1 MGTWEQQVMDNT
13 QLVGL
18 SRQAVLRRQIDVI
31 ANNLANVNTA
41 GYRAEHIR
49 FAEHIMPGATMVG
62 LSGADAALS
71 FVRDAGALNDMTPG
85 PVRHTGNPLDLAID
99 GRGWFVIET
108 PDGTRYSRN
117 GAFRLDAAGNLV
129 TAEGHFVQGDGGNI
143 SFSPAERD
151 IAIAA
156 DGTISSSEGTKGRL
170 RIVRFENDDTLQ
182 REGESMFIG
191 EQPLPVETP
200 SIVQGALEQ
209 SNVQAVR
216 EIADMIRVTRAYTNL
231 SRLFSDNNE
240 LQTDAI
246 NRLGQ
251 LQ

>member
-1 MGTWEQQVMDNT
+1 MDNT

-41 GYRAEHIR
+41 GYRAQHMR
-49 FAEHIMPGATMVG
+49 FAEHTMPGATMVG
-62 LSGADAALS
+62 MSGKDAALS
-71 FVRDAGALNDMTPG
+71 YVRDAGALNDMTAG
-85 PVRHTGNPLDLAID
+85 AVRHTGNALDLALD

-108 PDGTRYSRN
+108 PDGARYSRN
-117 GAFRLDAAGNLV
+117 GAFRLDATGNLV
-129 TAEGHFVQGDGGNI
+129 TAGGHFVQGASGNI
-143 SFSPAERD
+143 TFSPTERE
-151 IAIAA
+151 IAVAA

-170 RIVRFENDDTLQ
+170 SIVSFENDDTLR

-191 EQPLPVETP
+191 EEPQPVDTP
-200 SIVQGALEQ
+200 NVIQGALEQ
-209 SNVQAVR
+209 SNVEAVR

-246 NRLGQ
+246 NKLGQ
-251 LQ
+251 LNS

>member
-1 MGTWEQQVMDNT
+1 MDNT

-41 GYRAEHIR
+41 GYRAEHMR
-49 FAEHIMPGATMVG
+49 FAEHTMPGATMNG
-62 LSGADAALS
+62 LSGEDAALS
-71 FVRDAGALNDMTPG
+71 YVRDAGALNDMKPG
-85 PVRHTGNPLDLAID
+85 AVRHTGNALDLAID

-117 GAFRLDAAGNLV
+117 GAFRLDAGGNLV
-129 TAEGHFVQGDGGNI
+129 TANGHFVQGQSGNVT
-143 SFSPAERD
+143 FSPTERE

-170 RIVRFENDDTLQ
+170 RIVQFENDDTLQ

-191 EQPLPVETP
+191 EEPQPVDTP
-200 SIVQGALEQ
+200 NVVQGALEQ
-209 SNVQAVR
+209 SNVQAIR
-216 EIADMIRVTRAYTNL
+216 EIADMVRVTRAYTNL
-231 SRLFSDNNE
+231 SRLFSDNSE
-240 LQTDAI
+240 MQTDAI
-246 NRLGQ
+246 NKLGQ
-251 LQ
+251 LNS